1 LAFWQYNDTR
11 TCPLTEIIYMP
22 NGNSKPRV
30 LVVDDHPSILRF
42 VQIGLEMRDFEVVT
56 ATSGEKALELI
67 GSAKPDAVILDILMP
82 DFSGFDLIIRL
93 RETSNVPIIAMSA
106 DGQVRSKALD
116 LGANAFV
123 AKPFNT
129 EDLVKR
135 LKAILGD

>member
-1 LAFWQYNDTR
+1 
-11 TCPLTEIIYMP
+11 MP
-22 NGNSKPRV
+22 NGNTKRRA

-42 VQIGLEMRDFEVVT
+42 VQIGLEMRDIEVVT
-56 ATSGEKALELI
+56 ATSGKEALELI

-82 DFSGFDLIIRL
+82 DFSGFDLIRRL

-106 DGQVRSKALD
+106 DGQLRGKALE